1 MKPNLNPNTYPSYVL
16 GEIALA
22 DYNLRKFEVAQAEFE
37 ELRRQDPYRLENL
50 DIYSNILYVQES
62 KAALSHLA
70 HVAMKNDKVWWGNVV
85 GR

>member
-70 HVAMKNDKVWWGNVV
+70 HVAMKNDRK
-85 GR
+85 RKPAR